1 MISVED
7 ALLATAV
14 MAAITF
20 ALRALPFVA
29 AGFLRHHRI
38 IRELGRF
45 LPATILALLLIHTL
59 LGFLIT
65 DWPTVG
71 VLPVAVAISL
81 TLALQLLFRNP
92 LLSIFGGTGLYV
104 LLRNLD
110 ALSGSLP
117 FLA

>member
-1 MISVED
+1 MISVQD
-7 ALLATAV
+7 ALLATVV
-14 MAAITF
+14 MASITF

-29 AGFLRHHRI
+29 AGLLRSHRL

-59 LGFLIT
+59 LGFVIA

-71 VLPVAVAISL
+71 ILPVAAGISL
-81 TLALQLLFRNP
+81 TLALQLCFRNA

-104 LLRNLD
+104 LLYNLD
-110 ALSGSLP
+110 ALSAS
-117 FLA
+117 FLS